1 MDDLGH
7 GHEVHVA
14 VVLEDFVDPEEESV
28 EEFGVVLEPGGVVV
42 EAEWSA
48 VLIVVTLKVVVEKSV
63 KLIAWNLM
71 TIRLRIK

>member
-7 GHEVHVA
+7 GHEVDVA
-14 VVLEDFVDPEEESV
+14 MVFEDFVDPEEKSV

-42 EAEWSA
+42 ETEWSA

-63 KLIAWNLM
+63 ELIA
-71 TIRLRIK
+71 